1 MTQNDF
7 FNIIMDELK
16 ELPELKLQKII
27 FQYKE
32 KISYGILHGKS
43 EDEII
48 SSFGDPYLICYNYKN
63 NNSDFETLKK
73 EEPISYQVNLKKTS
87 DNINTYN
94 NDKENTNY
102 IQPIDSIHND
112 SNHSEIYN
120 TNNINVKHK
129 NSSPHVDRFL
139 KICIIILSLIIF
151 FPLITSIIGVIIGIL
166 GVSLSLLAGSVGIL
180 IGGTFTN
187 VIGMPN
193 VPHFIA
199 NFPYPAIVLFTL
211 GSICLAIFL
220 LFIFYYSCKL
230 LFRLCRRLFN
240 FLKSKGGVFYE

>member
-1 MTQNDF
+1 MTQNEF

-32 KISYGILHGKS
+32 KISDGILHGKS

-63 NNSDFETLKK
+63 NNSDSEILTK
-73 EEPISYQVNLKKTS
+73 EEPISYQVNLKKIS
-87 DNINTYN
+87 DNISTY
-94 NDKENTNY
+94 NDKENIDY
-102 IQPIDSIHND
+102 VQPIDSIHNN
-112 SNHSEIYN
+112 SNHSKNDN
-120 TNNINVKHK
+120 TNNINAKHN
-129 NSSPHVDRFL
+129 NSSPHVDKLL

-151 FPLITSIIGVIIGIL
+151 FPLITSIIGIIIGIL
-166 GVSLSLLAGSVGIL
+166 GVSISLLAGSVGIL

-187 VIGMPN
+187 LIGMPN
-193 VPHFIA
+193 IPQFIA

-230 LFRLCRRLFN
+230 LFRLFKKLFS
-240 FLKSKGGVFYE
+240 FLKSKGGIFHE